1 MNLSFFYHRNSN
13 LVAQDLEFIE
23 EYEELLYALKSIADK
38 DLIAA
43 YEKRKKTRK
52 GIKSL
57 SEPINNLIKN
67 KLKKL
72 DWSAESGIFKEPP
85 YNTTNIKRWRL
96 DFAKNNIAVEVAFN
110 HGEAIAHNI
119 IKPVLSSELN
129 HVKKEI
135 QTKMGVIIT
144 ATNKM
149 KKNGNFD
156 SAIGSFEDFQQY
168 FKPYNSLVTTP
179 IVLIG
184 LNEPETFK
192 IDPTTRVIN
201 YF

>member
-72 DWSAESGIFKEPP
+72 DWS
-85 YNTTNIKRWRL
+85 
-96 DFAKNNIAVEVAFN
+96 DF
-110 HGEAIAHNI
+110 
-119 IKPVLSSELN
+119 
-129 HVKKEI
+129 
-135 QTKMGVIIT
+135 
-144 ATNKM
+144 
-149 KKNGNFD
+149 
-156 SAIGSFEDFQQY
+156 
-168 FKPYNSLVTTP
+168 
-179 IVLIG
+179 
-184 LNEPETFK
+184 
-192 IDPTTRVIN
+192 
-201 YF
+201 

>member
-1 MNLSFFYHRNSN
+1 
-13 LVAQDLEFIE
+13 
-23 EYEELLYALKSIADK
+23 
-38 DLIAA
+38 
-43 YEKRKKTRK
+43 
-52 GIKSL
+52 
-57 SEPINNLIKN
+57 
-67 KLKKL
+67 
-72 DWSAESGIFKEPP
+72 
-85 YNTTNIKRWRL
+85 
-96 DFAKNNIAVEVAFN
+96 
-110 HGEAIAHNI
+110 
-119 IKPVLSSELN
+119 
-129 HVKKEI
+129 
-135 QTKMGVIIT
+135 MGVIIT

-192 IDPTTRVIN
+192 IDPTTRVIH

>member
-13 LVAQDLEFIE
+13 LVAQDSEFIE
-23 EYEELLYALKSIADK
+23 EYEELLYALKSIGDR
-38 DLIAA
+38 DLIDA

-119 IKPVLSSELN
+119 IKPVLSS
-129 HVKKEI
+129 
-135 QTKMGVIIT
+135 
-144 ATNKM
+144 
-149 KKNGNFD
+149 
-156 SAIGSFEDFQQY
+156 
-168 FKPYNSLVTTP
+168 
-179 IVLIG
+179 
-184 LNEPETFK
+184 
-192 IDPTTRVIN
+192 
-201 YF
+201 

>member
-13 LVAQDLEFIE
+13 LVAQDSEFIE
-23 EYEELLYALKSIADK
+23 EYEELLYALKSIGDR
-38 DLIAA
+38 DLIDA

-192 IDPTTRVIN
+192 IDPTTRIIN

>member
-192 IDPTTRVIN
+192 IDPSTRIIN

>member
-23 EYEELLYALKSIADK
+23 EYEELLYALKSISDK

-85 YNTTNIKRWRL
+85 YNTTNVKRWRL

-192 IDPTTRVIN
+192 IDPKTRIIN